1 MRVQDFPSRHFVQVA
16 ETPCT
21 HQGLKAGDVL
31 LRHGEK
37 QITKVSHMYG
47 LRHERLELSVIR
59 AGTEIHVEV
68 STVTMASYLV
78 DRVVWFCGAQLE
90 TPYSPVHFYTQKIHS
105 RIWISSVLPAS
116 PASMFHLPILHFI
129 TRINNELVED
139 LDSLVRAI
147 KLLPEDQYCQ
157 ITCVSRVGVSRI
169 VPVRPN
175 MRDFKT
181 SQVRKVVG
189 SQKWQYQELRR

>member
-1 MRVQDFPSRHFVQVA
+1 MRVQDSPFRHFVQVA
-16 ETPCT
+16 GTPCT
-21 HQGLKAGDVL
+21 HQGLEAGDVL

-37 QITKVSHMYG
+37 QITKVSDMYG
-47 LRHERLELSVIR
+47 LTHERLDLSVIR

-68 STVTMASYLV
+68 PTVTMTSYLV

-105 RIWISSVLPAS
+105 RVWISSVLPAS
-116 PASMFHLPILHFI
+116 PASMFDLPILQFV
-129 TRINNELVED
+129 TRINNDLVED

-147 KLLPEDQYCQ
+147 ELLPEDQYCQ
-157 ITCVSRVGVSRI
+157 ITCVNRAGVSRI
-169 VPVRPN
+169 VPIRPN

-181 SQVRKVVG
+181 SEVRRVVD
-189 SQKWQYQELRR
+189 SQEWQYREL